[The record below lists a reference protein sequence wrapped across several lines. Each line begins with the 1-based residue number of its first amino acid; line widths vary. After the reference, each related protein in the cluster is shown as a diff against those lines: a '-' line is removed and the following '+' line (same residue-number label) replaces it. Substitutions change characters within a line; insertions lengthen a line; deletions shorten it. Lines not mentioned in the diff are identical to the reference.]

1 MDGIIDNLTNA
12 IQTWNEKMAEIWL
25 LLTQSPQEFKG
36 GVIWEVI
43 QNIHGALQSIGIALL
58 VLFFVFG
65 IVKTLTNM
73 NEIKRPE
80 QEKSCPGLFHDSWRF
95 HLHSGA
101 AGSRQV
107 AEEEI
112 PCIENHMAVGNGSR
126 RSYRL

>member
-36 GVIWEVI
+36 GVIWGVI

-73 NEIKRPE
+73 NEIKRP
-80 QEKSCPGLFHDSWRF
+80 
-95 HLHSGA
+95 
-101 AGSRQV
+101 
-107 AEEEI
+107 
-112 PCIENHMAVGNGSR
+112 
-126 RSYRL
+126 

>member
-58 VLFFVFG
+58 VLFFC
-65 IVKTLTNM
+65 LWH
-73 NEIKRPE
+73 R
-80 QEKSCPGLFHDSWRF
+80 
-95 HLHSGA
+95 
-101 AGSRQV
+101 
-107 AEEEI
+107 
-112 PCIENHMAVGNGSR
+112 
-126 RSYRL
+126 

>member
-58 VLFFVFG
+58 VLFFV
-65 IVKTLTNM
+65 VYYLRLLLSMLT
-73 NEIKRPE
+73 
-80 QEKSCPGLFHDSWRF
+80 
-95 HLHSGA
+95 
-101 AGSRQV
+101 
-107 AEEEI
+107 
-112 PCIENHMAVGNGSR
+112 
-126 RSYRL
+126 

>member
-73 NEIKRPE
+73 MRSKDQNRHLN
-80 QEKSCPGLFHDSWRF
+80 SLSALRLPGESLFTAW
-95 HLHSGA
+95 
-101 AGSRQV
+101 
-107 AEEEI
+107 I
-112 PCIENHMAVGNGSR
+112 
-126 RSYRL
+126 